1 MNKNEIE
8 KLLKG
13 ETIKVGKNQI
23 YLEDDF
29 FIVEKYEYTDNG
41 VDLYSVDDGYR
52 SIELAIKTA
61 KSIQNPDFKE
71 L

>member
-8 KLLKG
+8 RLLKG
-13 ETIKVGKNQI
+13 EAIKIGKNQI
-23 YLEDDF
+23 HLEDNF

-41 VDLYSVDDGYR
+41 IDMFSVDDGYK
-52 SIELAIKTA
+52 SIEFAIKMA
-61 KSIQNPDFKE
+61 KT